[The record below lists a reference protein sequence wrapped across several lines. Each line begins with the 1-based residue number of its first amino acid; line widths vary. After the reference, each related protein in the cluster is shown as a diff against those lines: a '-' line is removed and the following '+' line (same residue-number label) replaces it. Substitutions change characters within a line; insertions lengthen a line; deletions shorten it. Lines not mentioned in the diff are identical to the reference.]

1 MGPGYSKDAGSR
13 AGPIHDQSPPHQ
25 RPAGGAETSG
35 RAGTAMADK
44 SPRHATVK
52 KPSKT
57 IKQERAAK
65 KLKLEQATRRDV
77 AAAIRDGE
85 PKQTGR
91 PQPQPG
97 RHRRGTA
104 VRVERQRLGGVGGDE
119 LFEAARRVDEQAM
132 RPGRTVSS
140 ARCRRPRVAATRR
153 EERHRSKSSTPVGRS
168 AWVADRDDRSRWR
181 QPAGME
187 RRIVAASP
195 RARSRRTG
203 RRLVAA
209 VSWCSGRTTVTE
221 GVEPPAV
228 RAGCSPLDALEQRVL
243 RRRGRHDL

>member
-1 MGPGYSKDAGSR
+1 
-13 AGPIHDQSPPHQ
+13 
-25 RPAGGAETSG
+25 
-35 RAGTAMADK
+35 
-44 SPRHATVK
+44 
-52 KPSKT
+52 
-57 IKQERAAK
+57 
-65 KLKLEQATRRDV
+65 
-77 AAAIRDGE
+77 
-85 PKQTGR
+85 
-91 PQPQPG
+91 
-97 RHRRGTA
+97 
-104 VRVERQRLGGVGGDE
+104 VG
-119 LFEAARRVDEQAM
+119 EQAM

-140 ARCRRPRVAATRR
+140 ARCCRPRVAATRR

-187 RRIVAASP
+187 RRIVAASPRAAP